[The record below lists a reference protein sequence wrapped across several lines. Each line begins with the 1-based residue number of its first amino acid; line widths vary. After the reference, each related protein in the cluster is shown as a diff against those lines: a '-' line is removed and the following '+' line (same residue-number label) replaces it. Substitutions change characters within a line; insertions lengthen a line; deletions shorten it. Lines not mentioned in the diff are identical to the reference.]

1 MGPNLMKAILGVKT
15 MTAIPAN
22 GPNGPPQALPLPAG
36 WATLEIQ
43 RTGTSPMASSLRRD
57 DQTRRL
63 DRLADAWNEAEIARP
78 SLSRWIEQFS
88 AEDQPIALRLLEC
101 MQMHG
106 WARLIRECRLLHQ
119 RLCIDLAEDGFD
131 VERCS
136 DIDFTRA
143 FVCKSG
149 DLISYL
155 YRKANRLPVT
165 CFHNIEGLQA
175 SPPMPD
181 QRRALV
187 ILDDYIGSG
196 SQFLFT
202 FVARNAANRALLQR
216 YARVRL
222 AAIAVHDDAR
232 QKWKLLQRQHVEE
245 VMAIE
250 EQQLTCVNFAPER
263 QSLITALASLDWRR
277 NGLVA
282 AGRDFPVTAHPQLSV
297 EERNQLRSFLR
308 RQQPADGAG
317 TTEFLLG
324 HHSFFYGAPNALA
337 RVLLPLF
344 KRIEDFSVYPRE
356 SQVGLP
362 ADLLDYDID
371 NPEPVTLHFPRE

>member
-1 MGPNLMKAILGVKT
+1 MS
-15 MTAIPAN
+15 
-22 GPNGPPQALPLPAG
+22 LPLQSQ
-36 WATLEIQ
+36 L
-43 RTGTSPMASSLRRD
+43 
-57 DQTRRL
+57 DQ
-63 DRLADAWNEAEIARP
+63 LADAWNEAEISRP
-78 SLSRWIEQFS
+78 SLSRWMEQFPPEEHS
-88 AEDQPIALRLLEC
+88 IALQLLTC
-101 MQMHG
+101 MEVHG
-106 WARLIRECRLLHQ
+106 WARLIRECRLLHS
-119 RLCIDLAEDGFD
+119 RICRDLEEDGFD
-131 VERCS
+131 VERCT
-136 DIDFTRA
+136 DIDFSRA

-149 DLISYL
+149 DLIAYV

-165 CFHNIEGLQA
+165 CFHNIEALQA
-175 SPPMPD
+175 SAPATG

-202 FVARNAANRALLQR
+202 FVARSPANRELLQR

-222 AAIAVHDDAR
+222 AAIVVHDDAR
-232 QKWKLLQRQHVEE
+232 VKWKLLQRHAVEE

-250 EQQLTCVNFAPER
+250 ERQLTCVNFAPER
-263 QSLITALASLDWRR
+263 RELVAALASIDWRR
-277 NGLVA
+277 AGLLAVQ
-282 AGRDFPVTAHPQLSV
+282 RDFPVLAHPRLSA
-297 EERNQLRSFLR
+297 EERDTLRCFLQR
-308 RQQPADGAG
+308 HQQAEGAG

-362 ADLLDYDID
+362 ADILDYDIE
-371 NPEPVTLHFPRE
+371 NPTPVTAFLPRA

>member
-1 MGPNLMKAILGVKT
+1 MRN
-15 MTAIPAN
+15 
-22 GPNGPPQALPLPAG
+22 PLAH
-36 WATLEIQ
+36 
-43 RTGTSPMASSLRRD
+43 
-57 DQTRRL
+57 RL
-63 DRLADAWNEAEIARP
+63 DGLAETWNEAEITRP
-78 SLSRWIEQFS
+78 SLGRWIEQFD
-88 AEDQPIALRLLEC
+88 AGDQPIALRLLEC

-106 WARLIRECRLLHQ
+106 WARLIRECRLLHE
-119 RLCIDLAEDGFD
+119 RLCVDLAEDGFD

-175 SPPMPD
+175 NPPAPN

-187 ILDDYIGSG
+187 ILDDYIGTG

-222 AAIAVHDDAR
+222 AAIVVHDDAR
-232 QKWKLLQRQHVEE
+232 HKWKLLQRRDVEQ

-250 EQQLTCVNFAPER
+250 EQQLTCVDFAPER
-263 QSLITALASLDWRR
+263 HSLITALSSLDWRR
-277 NGLVA
+277 AGLVA
-282 AGRDFPVTAHPQLSV
+282 AGRDFAVIAHPRLSPD
-297 EERNQLRSFLR
+297 ERQQLRAFLH
-308 RQQPADGAG
+308 RQQQAAGAG

-371 NPEPVTLHFPRE
+371 NPEPVTLHYPRE

>member
-1 MGPNLMKAILGVKT
+1 MRN
-15 MTAIPAN
+15 
-22 GPNGPPQALPLPAG
+22 PLAH
-36 WATLEIQ
+36 
-43 RTGTSPMASSLRRD
+43 
-57 DQTRRL
+57 RL
-63 DRLADAWNEAEIARP
+63 DGLAEAWNEAEITRP
-78 SLSRWIEQFS
+78 SLDRWIEQFD
-88 AEDQPIALRLLEC
+88 AGDQPIALRLLEC

-106 WARLIRECRLLHQ
+106 WARLIRECRLLHE
-119 RLCIDLAEDGFD
+119 RLCVDLAEDGFD
-131 VERCS
+131 VDRCS
-136 DIDFTRA
+136 NIDFTRA

-175 SPPMPD
+175 NPPAPN

-187 ILDDYIGSG
+187 ILDDYIGTG

-202 FVARNAANRALLQR
+202 FVARSAANRALLQS

-222 AAIAVHDDAR
+222 AAIVVHDDAR
-232 QKWKLLQRQHVEE
+232 HKWKLLQRRDVEQ

-250 EQQLTCVNFAPER
+250 EQQLTCVDFAPER
-263 QSLITALASLDWRR
+263 QVLTTALSSLDWRR
-277 NGLVA
+277 AGLVA
-282 AGRDFPVTAHPQLSV
+282 TGRDFAVIAHPQLSPD
-297 EERNQLRSFLR
+297 ERQQLRAFLH
-308 RQQPADGAG
+308 RQQQAAGAG

-371 NPEPVTLHFPRE
+371 NPEPVTLHHPRE

>member
-1 MGPNLMKAILGVKT
+1 MPI
-15 MTAIPAN
+15 
-22 GPNGPPQALPLPAG
+22 ALN
-36 WATLEIQ
+36 E
-43 RTGTSPMASSLRRD
+43 
-57 DQTRRL
+57 RL
-63 DRLADAWNEAEIARP
+63 DVLSEAWNEAEIARP
-78 SLSRWIEQFS
+78 SLGRWLAQFD
-88 AEDQPIALRLLEC
+88 AADQPIALRLLEC

-175 SPPMPD
+175 APPEPNH
-181 QRRALV
+181 RRALV
-187 ILDDYIGSG
+187 ILDDYIGTG

-202 FVARNAANRALLQR
+202 FVARSAANRALLQR

-222 AAIAVHDDAR
+222 AAIVVHDDAR
-232 QKWKLLQRQHVEE
+232 QKWQLLQRRAVEQ

-250 EQQLTCVNFAPER
+250 EQQLTCVDFAPER
-263 QSLITALASLDWRR
+263 QELITALASLDWRR
-277 NGLVA
+277 AGLVA
-282 AGRDFPVTAHPQLSV
+282 AGRDFPVVAHPQLSP
-297 EERNQLRSFLR
+297 EERQQLRAFLQ
-308 RQQPADGAG
+308 RQQEAEGAG

-371 NPEPVTLHFPRE
+371 NPEPVTLHYPRSC

>member
-1 MGPNLMKAILGVKT
+1 M
-15 MTAIPAN
+15 
-22 GPNGPPQALPLPAG
+22 
-36 WATLEIQ
+36 
-43 RTGTSPMASSLRRD
+43 
-57 DQTRRL
+57 
-63 DRLADAWNEAEIARP
+63 
-78 SLSRWIEQFS
+78 
-88 AEDQPIALRLLEC
+88 PIALRLLEC

-175 SPPMPD
+175 APPEPNH
-181 QRRALV
+181 RRALV
-187 ILDDYIGSG
+187 ILDDTIGTG

-202 FVARNAANRALLQR
+202 FVARSAANRALLQR
-216 YARVRL
+216 R
-222 AAIAVHDDAR
+222 AVE
-232 QKWKLLQRQHVEE
+232 Q

-250 EQQLTCVNFAPER
+250 EQQLTCVDFAPER
-263 QSLITALASLDWRR
+263 QELITALASLDWRR
-277 NGLVA
+277 AGLVA
-282 AGRDFPVTAHPQLSV
+282 AGRDFPVVAHPQLSP
-297 EERNQLRSFLR
+297 EERQQLRAFLQ
-308 RQQPADGAG
+308 RQQEAEGAG

-324 HHSFFYGAPNALA
+324 HHSFFNGAPNALA

-362 ADLLDYDID
+362 ADLLDDDID
-371 NPEPVTLHFPRE
+371 NPEPVTLHDPRSC

>member
-1 MGPNLMKAILGVKT
+1 MPI
-15 MTAIPAN
+15 
-22 GPNGPPQALPLPAG
+22 
-36 WATLEIQ
+36 TLNE
-43 RTGTSPMASSLRRD
+43 
-57 DQTRRL
+57 RL
-63 DRLADAWNEAEIARP
+63 DVLSEAWNEAEIARP
-78 SLSRWIEQFS
+78 SLGRWLAQFD
-88 AEDQPIALRLLEC
+88 AADQPIALRLLEC

-175 SPPMPD
+175 APPEPNH
-181 QRRALV
+181 RRALV
-187 ILDDYIGSG
+187 ILDDYIGTG

-202 FVARNAANRALLQR
+202 FVARSAANRALLQR

-222 AAIAVHDDAR
+222 AAIVVHDDAR
-232 QKWKLLQRQHVEE
+232 QKWKLLQRRAVEQ

-250 EQQLTCVNFAPER
+250 EQQLTCVDFAPER
-263 QSLITALASLDWRR
+263 QELITALASLDWRR
-277 NGLVA
+277 AGLVA
-282 AGRDFPVTAHPQLSV
+282 AGRDFPVVAHPQLSP
-297 EERNQLRSFLR
+297 EERQQLRAFLQ
-308 RQQPADGAG
+308 RQQEAEGAG

-371 NPEPVTLHFPRE
+371 NPEPVTLHYPRSC

>member
-1 MGPNLMKAILGVKT
+1 MSN
-15 MTAIPAN
+15 
-22 GPNGPPQALPLPAG
+22 PLAH
-36 WATLEIQ
+36 
-43 RTGTSPMASSLRRD
+43 
-57 DQTRRL
+57 RL
-63 DRLADAWNEAEIARP
+63 DGLAETWNEAEITRP
-78 SLSRWIEQFS
+78 SLGRWIEQFD
-88 AEDQPIALRLLEC
+88 AGDQPIALRLLEC

-106 WARLIRECRLLHQ
+106 WARLIRECRLLHE

-175 SPPMPD
+175 NQPAPN

-187 ILDDYIGSG
+187 ILDDYIGTG

-202 FVARNAANRALLQR
+202 FVARNAANRALLQS

-222 AAIAVHDDAR
+222 AAIVVHDDAR
-232 QKWKLLQRQHVEE
+232 HKWKLLQRRDVEQ

-250 EQQLTCVNFAPER
+250 EQQLTCVDFAPER
-263 QSLITALASLDWRR
+263 QALITALSSLDWRR
-277 NGLVA
+277 AGLVA
-282 AGRDFPVTAHPQLSV
+282 AGRDFAVIAHPQLSPD
-297 EERNQLRSFLR
+297 ERQQLRAFLH
-308 RQQPADGAG
+308 RQQQVAGAG

-344 KRIEDFSVYPRE
+344 KRIEDFSVYSRE

-371 NPEPVTLHFPRE
+371 NPEPVTLHYPRE

>member
-1 MGPNLMKAILGVKT
+1 MAS
-15 MTAIPAN
+15 
-22 GPNGPPQALPLPAG
+22 PPPPDPLP
-36 WATLEIQ
+36 
-43 RTGTSPMASSLRRD
+43 S
-57 DQTRRL
+57 RL
-63 DRLADAWNEAEIARP
+63 DGLAEAWNEAEIARP
-78 SLSRWIEQFS
+78 SLGRWIEQFQ
-88 AEDQPIALRLLEC
+88 ADDQPIALRLLEC

-106 WARLIRECRLLHQ
+106 WARLIRECRLLHE

-175 SPPMPD
+175 SPPPAG

-187 ILDDYIGSG
+187 ILDDYIGTG

-202 FVARNAANRALLQR
+202 FVARSAANRALLQR
-216 YARVRL
+216 YARLRL
-222 AAIAVHDDAR
+222 AAIVVHDDAR
-232 QKWKLLQRQHVEE
+232 QKWKLLQRRAVEQ

-250 EQQLTCVNFAPER
+250 EQQLTCVDFAPER
-263 QSLITALASLDWRR
+263 QALIEALSSLDWRR
-277 NGLVA
+277 AGLVA
-282 AGRDFPVTAHPQLSV
+282 AARDFPVIAHPQLNPG
-297 EERNQLRSFLR
+297 EREQLRAFLH
-308 RQQPADGAG
+308 RQQEAEGAG

-371 NPEPVTLHFPRE
+371 NPAPVTLHYPRD

>member
-1 MGPNLMKAILGVKT
+1 MSAHL
-15 MTAIPAN
+15 
-22 GPNGPPQALPLPAG
+22 
-36 WATLEIQ
+36 
-43 RTGTSPMASSLRRD
+43 AS
-57 DQTRRL
+57 RL
-63 DRLADAWNEAEIARP
+63 DDLAEAWNEAEIARP
-78 SLSRWIEQFS
+78 SLGRWIEQFD
-88 AEDQPIALRLLEC
+88 AADQPIAVRLLEC

-106 WARLIRECRLLHQ
+106 WARLIRECRLLHE
-119 RLCIDLAEDGFD
+119 RLCVDLAEDGFD

-136 DIDFTRA
+136 DIDFSRA

-165 CFHNIEGLQA
+165 CFHNIEGLQNA
-175 SPPMPD
+175 PPPPD

-187 ILDDYIGSG
+187 ILDDYLGTG

-202 FVARNAANRALLQR
+202 FVARSAANRALLQR
-216 YARVRL
+216 YTRVRL
-222 AAIAVHDDAR
+222 ASIVVHDDAR
-232 QKWKLLQRQHVEE
+232 HKWKLLQRRDVEQ

-250 EQQLTCVNFAPER
+250 EQQLTCVDFAPER
-263 QSLITALASLDWRR
+263 DDLIAALSSLDWRR
-277 NGLVA
+277 AGLVA
-282 AGRDFPVTAHPQLSV
+282 AGRDFPVVAHPQLSP
-297 EERNQLRSFLR
+297 EERQQLRAFLQ
-308 RQQPADGAG
+308 RQQQTEGAG

-356 SQVGLP
+356 SQLGLP

-371 NPEPVTLHFPRE
+371 NPEPVTLHYPRQ

>member
-1 MGPNLMKAILGVKT
+1 MSD
-15 MTAIPAN
+15 
-22 GPNGPPQALPLPAG
+22 PL
-36 WATLEIQ
+36 
-43 RTGTSPMASSLRRD
+43 AS
-57 DQTRRL
+57 RL
-63 DRLADAWNEAEIARP
+63 DQLAEAWNEAEIARP
-78 SLSRWIEQFS
+78 SLGRWLDQFAPS
-88 AEDQPIALRLLEC
+88 DQAIALRLLEC
-101 MQMHG
+101 MQVHG

-119 RLCIDLAEDGFD
+119 RLCTDLAEDGFE

-149 DLISYL
+149 DLISYV
-155 YRKANRLPVT
+155 YRKANRLPAT

-175 SPPMPD
+175 HPAGSD

-202 FVARNAANRALLQR
+202 FVARSPANRELLRR

-222 AAIAVHDDAR
+222 AAIVVHDDAR
-232 QKWKLLQRQHVEE
+232 HKWSLLQHRRVEE

-250 EQQLTCVNFAPER
+250 ERQLTCVDFSTDR
-263 QSLITALASLDWRR
+263 RDLIAALADLNWRHA
-277 NGLVA
+277 GLLAVA
-282 AGRDFPVTAHPQLSV
+282 RDFPVTAHPALSPAER
-297 EERNQLRSFLR
+297 EELR
-308 RQQPADGAG
+308 RFLHRQQEATGAG

-344 KRIEDFSVYPRE
+344 KRIEDFTVYDRE

-362 ADLLDYDID
+362 ADILDYDID
-371 NPEPVTLHFPRE
+371 NPEPVTALYPRS